1 MSCKRVW
8 GGRGESWGGAACAPA
23 RRFAKLVPQRG
34 DGGEQG
40 EGLSTGK
47 SPGKDRSLLE
57 RTRDTGTWPAKGL
70 GVPLGTSAASRARNM
85 EREGMEGERGALWG
99 RGVRPG
105 TEKRGG
111 KHRGGG
117 SVSFLSRAPSWD
129 PRALLVRVFC
139 TPKSG
144 NSTNMRFVKR
154 LGTRSTKVPGGNV
167 PQMPVWVCL

>member
-8 GGRGESWGGAACAPA
+8 GGEERAGEELP
-23 RRFAKLVPQRG
+23 VPQHGALLSWYRSEG
-34 DGGEQG
+34 TE
-40 EGLSTGK
+40 ESRGLSSGK

-57 RTRDTGTWPAKGL
+57 RTRDAGTWPAKGL
-70 GVPLGTSAASRARNM
+70 GVPLGASAASRARNM

-117 SVSFLSRAPSWD
+117 LVSSLS
-129 PRALLVRVFC
+129 
-139 TPKSG
+139 
-144 NSTNMRFVKR
+144 
-154 LGTRSTKVPGGNV
+154 
-167 PQMPVWVCL
+167 